1 MRDLAYREFHT
12 GQGFRRQTL
21 AHFRD
26 SSLVSAR
33 DPSLPRV
40 ARFDHQAIGLV
51 IVYLRR
57 FLSPSMAKPSAT
69 RCNHGMAHDHGHGN
83 MPASD
88 ADARRLGGAFALI
101 VAFMLA
107 EVVAGIVGSS
117 LALLSD
123 AGHMLTDAIALG
135 LALVALRLAERPP
148 TGSFTYGLRRA
159 EILSAQVNGI
169 TLLLLGVWIVYE
181 GIRRLIE
188 PPDVAGTL
196 VLVVA
201 IVGIAVNLAAAR
213 LIAAAERRSLN
224 VEGAFRHILT
234 DLFAFIATAI
244 AGAVILIWG
253 FDRADGVASLLIA
266 ALMIWASYGLLRDSG
281 RVFME
286 AAPPELDPE
295 EIGRTLAAAD
305 GVVEV
310 HDLHVWEVTSGL
322 PAISAHM
329 IVRRDADCHE
339 ARWQAA
345 RLLAD
350 RFGVEHST
358 LQVEHEP
365 GDELL
370 QITPH

>member
-1 MRDLAYREFHT
+1 M
-12 GQGFRRQTL
+12 G
-21 AHFRD
+21 
-26 SSLVSAR
+26 
-33 DPSLPRV
+33 
-40 ARFDHQAIGLV
+40 
-51 IVYLRR
+51 
-57 FLSPSMAKPSAT
+57 
-69 RCNHGMAHDHGHGN
+69 HDHSH
-83 MPASD
+83 AVSSD
-88 ADARRLGGAFALI
+88 ADARRLAWAFALI

-123 AGHMLTDAIALG
+123 AGHMLTDAVALG
-135 LALVALRLAERPP
+135 LALVALRLAARPP
-148 TGSFTYGLRRA
+148 AGSFTYGLRRG
-159 EILSAQVNGI
+159 EILSAQINGI
-169 TLLLLGVWIVYE
+169 TLLLLGIWIVYE

-188 PPDVAGTL
+188 PPAVEGAL

-213 LIAAAERRSLN
+213 LVASAERRSLN

-244 AGAVILIWG
+244 AGAAILIWG
-253 FDRADGVASLLIA
+253 LDRADGVASLLIA
-266 ALMIWASYGLLRDSG
+266 ALMLWAAYGLLRDSG

-295 EIGRTLAAAD
+295 QIGRTLAAAD

-310 HDLHVWEVTSGL
+310 HDLHVWEVTSGM
-322 PAISAHM
+322 PAISAHL
-329 IVRRDADCHE
+329 IVGRDVDCHE
-339 ARWQAA
+339 ARWRAA
-345 RLLAD
+345 RLLVD

-370 QITPH
+370 QISPH